1 MKLQSSFYLAATLAF
16 FAGWQTSQ
24 WYAHRNQPVHAQSD
38 TVLYQFENVSGA
50 SAVTLYYPNT
60 RTIYVYPSVAVG
72 NNIIRAVSQRDAAN
86 ASERAKR
93 WSPGQGSLSEVLRD
107 AGRRRD
113 QAANEPKK

>member
-38 TVLYQFENVSGA
+38 TALYQFENVSGA

-72 NNIIRAVSQRDAAN
+72 NNIRGCTFSIKLGRPGDPIRREQCPIVSR
-86 ASERAKR
+86 
-93 WSPGQGSLSEVLRD
+93 
-107 AGRRRD
+107 
-113 QAANEPKK
+113 